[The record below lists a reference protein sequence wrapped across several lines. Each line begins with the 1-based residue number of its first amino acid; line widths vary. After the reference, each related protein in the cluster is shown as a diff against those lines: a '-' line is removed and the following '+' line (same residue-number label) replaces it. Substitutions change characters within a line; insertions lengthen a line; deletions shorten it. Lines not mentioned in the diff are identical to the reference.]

1 MHALTGW
8 FIRNPVAAN
17 LLMALILFL
26 GVQTAFSIRIEGFPR
41 IPPERV
47 TITIEFPGA
56 TAAQVDELVT
66 QKVEQALEGLEGVRS
81 VTSRSS
87 NGYMQVFVRRAG
99 GAKLQAVLDRVRI
112 RIDGLTDLPDRARR
126 PVIEASGY
134 DFPALYVNLHGQTDP
149 ATLQTLA
156 KRLKETLL
164 AEPELS
170 RLNIWG
176 LIPRELR
183 IEVDPERLRHYGLT
197 VADVASAI
205 QANSLTFQAGQLR
218 TRGGTIFLRA
228 DDRALYAPEYAALP
242 IIERPDGS
250 FVPLSDIARID
261 DGFLEGDFLFRLNGN
276 PTVGMEVLIGQK
288 ENLLDISRVVRRVV
302 TDFQPQLPPQVQVE
316 VWGDSAGYIS
326 DRLALLRSNG
336 VQGLVLVALMLSIF
350 LNVRLAFWV
359 AMGIPIS
366 VMGALAVA
374 GSKWV
379 DYSLNDVTTFGLI
392 IALGILVDDAVVV
405 GESVFEE
412 RRKGGDPIQG
422 TERGV
427 QRVAVATV
435 FGVLTTIAAFYPMLL
450 IDNPLGKVL
459 AGFSGIVILAL
470 VFSLIESKFIL
481 PAHLAHVPLD
491 QPRRYLVTRLW
502 GRVQDRAQGGLVW
515 VRDHIYHPILLVSL
529 RHRYAVLIVF
539 IAAGALGLGLLA
551 KGKIKMVFFPDVPG
565 QVITVTLKMDAR
577 APFALTQENIDRIEQ
592 EGRAL
597 NRERAEALGMAEP
610 PIQTFFTLAEG
621 AGSAQIYAEM
631 LPVADRPQVAI
642 LDMVRDWRARVG
654 AVEGATEL
662 QFTGS
667 EDVAGGFSIRLMSKN
682 ESALR
687 MASQELRDF
696 LARIDGVNNI
706 RDGLVGGQPE
716 LKLRLRPDARNLG
729 FTAETL
735 ARQIGYGFGGAE
747 VTRVRRDGSEIRVI
761 VQNARTAR
769 NTINDLM
776 QTRLRSETGVWVPLA
791 TVAEV
796 EGAYVSGAVLR
807 RDGQRMNMVTAS
819 IDRSLVA
826 PSEVGQAVFDQLAPE
841 LRGQYPTVKIAGA
854 GELEEMGDIQGGLVR
869 ALMLAAVLI
878 YVLMAVPLKS
888 YWQPVVIL
896 AIVPFGFV
904 AAAVGHLIMGVSLSL
919 FSFFGMLAL
928 TGVIV
933 NDSLV
938 MITRYNQARAEGDT
952 VAGSLQDAGI
962 GRFQAIFLT
971 TATTVIGLL
980 PLLTETS
987 EQAQYLIPAA
997 VSLAFGELFGTAL
1010 MLVLVPVLIAIA
1022 EDLFGLFRP
1031 RTAPAP
1037 KVRTCL
1043 PHHPESQGMRGKHAQ
1058 STI

>member
-1 MHALTGW
+1 MHVLTSW

-26 GVQTAFSIRIEGFPR
+26 GVQTALSIRIEGFPR
-41 IPPERV
+41 IPPEAVNV
-47 TITIEFPGA
+47 TIEYPGA

-66 QKVEQALEGLEGVRS
+66 QKVEQALEGLQGVRS
-81 VTSRSS
+81 ITSRSG
-87 NGYMQVFVRRAG
+87 NGYAHVSVRRAG
-99 GAKLQAVLDRVRI
+99 GEKLQAVLDRVRI
-112 RIDGLTDLPDRARR
+112 RIDGLTDLPEKARR
-126 PVIEASGY
+126 PAIEASGY
-134 DFPALYVNLHGQTDP
+134 DFPALYVNLHGQSDP

-156 KRLKETLL
+156 QRLKETLL
-164 AEPELS
+164 SEPELS
-170 RLNIWG
+170 RLKIWG

-183 IEVDPERLRHYGLT
+183 IEVDPERLRQYGLI
-197 VADVASAI
+197 VADVTSAI

-218 TRGGTIFLRA
+218 TEGGTIFLRA
-228 DDRALYAPEYAALP
+228 DDRAQYAPEYAALP

-250 FVPLSDIARID
+250 FVPLSDLAIVE

-302 TDFQPQLPPQVQVE
+302 EDFEAQLPPQVQAE
-316 VWGDSAGYIS
+316 IWGDSAGYIAE
-326 DRLALLRSNG
+326 RLALLRSNG
-336 VQGLVLVALMLSIF
+336 VQGLLLVTLMLSVF

-412 RRKGGDPIQG
+412 RRKGGDNIKG

-427 QRVAVATV
+427 ERVAVATV

-459 AGFSGIVILAL
+459 AGFSGIVILTL
-470 VFSLIESKFIL
+470 IFSLIESKFIL

-491 QPRRYLVTRLW
+491 GERHYLVTRLW
-502 GRVQDRAQGGLVW
+502 GQVQDTAQGGLMW
-515 VRDHIYHPILLVSL
+515 FRDYIYRPTLEFSV
-529 RHRYAVLIVF
+529 RHRYAVLILFV
-539 IAAGALGLGLLA
+539 AAGALGLGMLT
-551 KGKIKMVFFPDVPG
+551 KGKVKTVFFPDVPG
-565 QVITVTLKMDAR
+565 QVITVNLEMDAR
-577 APFALTQENIDRIEQ
+577 APFSLTRDNVDRIEA

-597 NRERAEALGMAEP
+597 NAEIAEAAGMEIQ
-610 PIQTFFTLAEG
+610 PIQTFFTIVDG
-621 AGSAQIYAEM
+621 AGSAQIFAEM
-631 LPVADRPQVAI
+631 LPVAKRPDVPI
-642 LDMVRDWRARVG
+642 LDVVRAWRDRVG

-667 EDVAGGFSIRLMSKN
+667 EELAGGFRIRLMSKD
-682 ESALR
+682 EELLR
-687 MASQELRDF
+687 AASEEMRRF
-696 LARIDGVNNI
+696 LGAIDGVNNI
-706 RDGLVGGQPE
+706 RDGLIGGQPE
-716 LKLRLRPDARNLG
+716 ITLRLRPDARNLG
-729 FTAETL
+729 FTTETL
-735 ARQIGYGFGGAE
+735 ASQIGYGFGGSE
-747 VTRVRRDGSEIRVI
+747 VTRVRRDGAEVRVI

-769 NTINDLM
+769 DTINDLL
-776 QTRLRSETGVWVPLA
+776 QTRLRSSAGSWVPLGV
-791 TVAEV
+791 VAEV
-796 EGAYVSGAVLR
+796 EGTYVAGSVNR
-807 RDGQRMNMVTAS
+807 RDGQRTNVVTAS

-826 PSEVGQAVFDQLAPE
+826 PSEVGQAVFEQLVPE
-841 LRGQYPTVKIAGA
+841 LARTYPSVKVATA
-854 GELEEMGDIQGGLVR
+854 GELEEMGEIQGGLIR

-888 YWQPVVIL
+888 YWQPLVIL
-896 AIVPFGFV
+896 SIVPFGFI
-904 AAAVGHLIMGVSLSL
+904 AASVGHLIMGVSLSL

-928 TGVIV
+928 TGVVV

-938 MITRYNQARAEGDT
+938 MITRYNQAREEGRC
-952 VAGSLQDAGI
+952 VSNALHDAGL

-971 TATTVIGLL
+971 TATTVIGLM

-997 VSLAFGELFGTAL
+997 ISLAFGELFGTAL
-1010 MLVLVPVLIAIA
+1010 MLLLVPVLIAIA
-1022 EDLFGLFRP
+1022 EDVLGLFRS
-1031 RTAPAP
+1031 AP
-1037 KVRTCL
+1037 KVQ
-1043 PHHPESQGMRGKHAQ
+1043 PIPEVHP
-1058 STI
+1058 

>member
-1 MHALTGW
+1 MHALTSW

-17 LLMALILFL
+17 LMMALILFL
-26 GVQTAFSIRIEGFPR
+26 GVQTVLSIRIEGFPR
-41 IPPERV
+41 IPPESV
-47 TITIEFPGA
+47 TITIEYPGA
-56 TAAQVDELVT
+56 TASQVDELVT
-66 QKVEQALEGLEGVRS
+66 QKVEQALEGLQGVRS
-81 VTSRSS
+81 ITSQSS
-87 NGYMQVFVRRAG
+87 NGYSSISVRRAG
-99 GAKLQAVLDRVRI
+99 GEKLQKVLDRVRI
-112 RIDGLTDLPDRARR
+112 RIDGLTDLPDKTRR

-156 KRLKETLL
+156 QRLKETLL

-170 RLNIWG
+170 RLKIWG

-183 IEVDPERLRHYGLT
+183 IEVDPERLRQFGLN
-197 VADVASAI
+197 VADVTKAI
-205 QANSLTFQAGQLR
+205 QSNSLTFQAGQLR
-218 TRGGTIFLRA
+218 TQGGTIFLRA
-228 DDRALYAPEYAALP
+228 DDRARYAPEYAALP

-250 FVPLSDIARID
+250 FVPLSDIARVE
-261 DGFLEGDFLFRLNGN
+261 DGFLDGDFLFRLNGN
-276 PTVGMEVLIGQK
+276 PTIGMEVLIGQK
-288 ENLLDISRVVRRVV
+288 ENLLDISRVVREVV
-302 TDFQPQLPPQVQVE
+302 EEFELQLPPTVAAE

-336 VQGLVLVALMLSIF
+336 VQGLLLVTLMLSIF

-412 RRKGGDPIQG
+412 RRKCDDNIKG

-427 QRVAVATV
+427 ERVAVATV
-435 FGVLTTIAAFYPMLL
+435 FGVLTTIAAFYPLLL

-459 AGFSGIVILAL
+459 AGFSGVVILSL
-470 VFSLIESKFIL
+470 IFSLIESKFIL

-491 QPRRYLVTRLW
+491 NPRRYLLTRLW
-502 GRVQDRAQGGLVW
+502 GRVQDSAQGGLMW
-515 VRDHIYHPILLVSL
+515 FRDHIYRPVLEFSL
-529 RHRYAVLIVF
+529 RHRYAVLVLF
-539 IAAGALGLGLLA
+539 LAAAALGLGMLA
-551 KGKIKMVFFPDVPG
+551 KGKVKTVFFPDVPG
-565 QVITVTLKMDAR
+565 QLITVNLEMDAR
-577 APFALTQENIDRIEQ
+577 APFALTRDNIDRIES

-597 NRERAEALGMAEP
+597 NSELAAAAGMEHA
-610 PIQTFFTLAEG
+610 PIQTFFTIVDG

-631 LPVADRPQVAI
+631 LPVAERPEVPI
-642 LDMVRDWRARVG
+642 LDVVRAWRDRVG
-654 AVEGATEL
+654 AVEGANEL
-662 QFTGS
+662 EFTGS
-667 EDVAGGFSIRLMSKN
+667 EALAGGFSIRLMSKDQQ
-682 ESALR
+682 SLR
-687 MASQELRDF
+687 AASDDMRSFLMA
-696 LARIDGVNNI
+696 IDGVNNI

-716 LKLRLRPDARNLG
+716 LKLRLRSEARNLG

-735 ARQIGYGFGGAE
+735 ASQIGNGFGGAE
-747 VTRVRRDGSEIRVI
+747 VTRVRRDGSEVRVI
-761 VQNARTAR
+761 VQNARAAR
-769 NTINDLM
+769 DTINDLM
-776 QTRLRSETGVWVPLA
+776 QTRLRSDTGVWVPLD

-796 EGAYVSGAVLR
+796 EGAYVSGSVHR
-807 RDGQRMNMVTAS
+807 RDGRRMNTVTAS
-819 IDRSLVA
+819 IDRTRVA
-826 PSEVGQAVFDQLAPE
+826 PAEVGQAVFEELVPE
-841 LRGQYPTVKIAGA
+841 LAAKYPTVKIVAA
-854 GELEEMGDIQGGLVR
+854 GELEEMGEIQGGLIR
-869 ALMLAAVLI
+869 ALTLAAVLI

-896 AIVPFGFV
+896 AIVPFGFI
-904 AAAVGHLIMGVSLSL
+904 AASVGHMIMGVSLSL

-928 TGVIV
+928 TGVVV

-938 MITRYNQARAEGDT
+938 MITRYNQARDAGET
-952 VAGSLQDAGI
+952 VAEALHDAGI

-1010 MLVLVPVLIAIA
+1010 MLLLVPILIAIS
-1022 EDLFGLFRP
+1022 EDII
-1031 RTAPAP
+1031 
-1037 KVRTCL
+1037 
-1043 PHHPESQGMRGKHAQ
+1043 GMFKPTPQARSNTEA
-1058 STI
+1058 TP